1 MGVSGMVFRR
11 ARSRLNRSQVL
22 LVKLLVGKLSPRS
35 TQCTPFAPLL
45 ESIIESW
52 GKKRT
57 WQKTTPFSNL
67 NFFVQNLPTF
77 FADFFLRT
85 FVF

>member
-11 ARSRLNRSQVL
+11 ARSRLNRSQLL

-45 ESIIESW
+45 ESIIENW